1 MVKNL
6 AAVWFFTANGK
17 KIKEKDIVLLLPE
30 SKYVT
35 LGRTAIGDWPYSGF
49 LHSLKVYAGVI
60 QEEEVLQHYQMS
72 KPGKKQQLKSN

>member
-1 MVKNL
+1 
-6 AAVWFFTANGK
+6 
-17 KIKEKDIVLLLPE
+17 
-30 SKYVT
+30 

>member
-1 MVKNL
+1 
-6 AAVWFFTANGK
+6 
-17 KIKEKDIVLLLPE
+17 LLLPE

-72 KPGKKQQLKSN
+72 KPGKNNN

>member
-30 SKYVT
+30 SKDVT

>member
-60 QEEEVLQHYQMS
+60 QEEEVLQHYQIS

>member
-1 MVKNL
+1 M
-6 AAVWFFTANGK
+6 
-17 KIKEKDIVLLLPE
+17 LLPE

-60 QEEEVLQHYQMS
+60 QEEKVLQHYQIS

>member
-1 MVKNL
+1 MAKNL

-60 QEEEVLQHYQMS
+60 QEEEVLQHYQIS

>member
-6 AAVWFFTANGK
+6 AAVWFFTVNGK

-72 KPGKKQQLKSN
+72 KPGKTTIKK